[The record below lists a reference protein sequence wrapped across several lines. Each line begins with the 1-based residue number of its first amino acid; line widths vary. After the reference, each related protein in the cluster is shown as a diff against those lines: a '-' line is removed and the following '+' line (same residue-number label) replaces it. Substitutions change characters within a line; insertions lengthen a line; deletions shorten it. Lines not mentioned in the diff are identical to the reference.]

1 LFTISGFP
9 KLDLLLGDPMVIHKK
24 TRLTEHQRRQ
34 IYDGYYKGKK
44 RVCNLAREFHVTRPT
59 IYKIIRRGR
68 LKDFS
73 IHSSTNQR
81 YRCLKY
87 GIRRL
92 AKVEAD
98 IEAKLKRQAKRYNK
112 DYPGQMLHG
121 DTKALPYLQGESSRG
136 RREYLFI
143 AVDDFSRE
151 LYAAIL
157 PDKTQESAKQF
168 LKQVVDECPYTV
180 ELYYTDNGREYRG
193 DPNHH
198 AFMKL
203 CKKHKIEQGF
213 TKVKTPRTNGKAERM
228 IRTLMEMWHNKTQ
241 FKSSAHRKTE
251 LIRFIN
257 YYNGVKPHK
266 GIDGLTPEEKLKQYF
281 YPDKL

>member
-1 LFTISGFP
+1 
-9 KLDLLLGDPMVIHKK
+9 MVIHKK
-24 TRLTEHQRRQ
+24 TRLTQHQRKEICDAYNKQNR
-34 IYDGYYKGKK
+34 
-44 RVCNLAREFHVTRPT
+44 RVCDLAREYHVTRPT
-59 IYKIIRRGR
+59 IYKIIHRGR
-68 LKDFS
+68 LKDYS
-73 IHSSTNQR
+73 VHNSTNQR

-92 AKVEAD
+92 AKVEKE
-98 IEAKLKRQAKRYNK
+98 IEERLKRQAKRYNK

-121 DTKALPYLQGESSRG
+121 DTKALPYLQGESKRE

-143 AVDDFSRE
+143 AVDDYSRE

-157 PDKTQESAKQF
+157 PDKTQESAKRF
-168 LKQVVDECPYTV
+168 LKQVIEECPYTI

-193 DPNHH
+193 DPKHH

-203 CKKHKIEQGF
+203 CAKNKIEQGF

-228 IRTLMEMWHNKTQ
+228 IRTIMEMWHKKTQ
-241 FKSSAHRKTE
+241 FQSSVHRRTE

-266 GIDGLTPEEKLKQYF
+266 GINGLTPEEKLKQYF